1 MKNQN
6 YRFLKSL
13 SFGMVATI
21 SLTGIM
27 ILGHSIT
34 QYQLNVYAQIDNATE
49 MTANQTTS
57 TQNSSTTTG
66 SQESDSISVSIVKDA
81 ALKGDKAYQPNPIM
95 VKVGQKLTWTN
106 DDSQIH
112 TSTSGTGPGDA
123 GSGNVFD
130 SGILSPGTS
139 YSFTFDA
146 PRNFPY
152 YCTLH
157 PQMVGTVS
165 IS

>member
-6 YRFLKSL
+6 HRFLKSL
-13 SFGMVATI
+13 SFGMIATI
-21 SLTGIM
+21 FLTSIM
-27 ILGHSIT
+27 VLAHSVT

-57 TQNSSTTTG
+57 TRNSSTTTG
-66 SQESDSISVSIVKDA
+66 SQESGSISVSIVKDA
-81 ALKGDKAYQPNPIM
+81 ALKGDKAYQPNSIM

-130 SGILSPGTS
+130 SGILSPGAS

-146 PRNFPY
+146 PGDFPY

-165 IS
+165 VS